1 MITFRHH
8 FCLTVVFAILALSFG
23 SAAAEDDMPI
33 RFRYAFVA
41 FNPSPAGGELVPITQ
56 DTALASGD
64 YFKFYIE
71 KDAPCHIYLV
81 YLSAEKEIHLLFPTN
96 FSQGTPPPEVAVPY
110 YVPHGKHWF
119 RLDTNTGEERFY
131 LLASSD
137 RLIALEELF
146 TGLATATDDADKDL
160 LRVKIKGE
168 IRRLRWENRNFQ
180 RAAERPVAIMGQ
192 LRGLPGNDMP
202 PPQKVSDLATM
213 ISSQNF
219 YSKAFT
225 IDHR

>member
-1 MITFRHH
+1 MRTFRH
-8 FCLTVVFAILALSFG
+8 FERLGILLVVLAMTLG
-23 SAAAEDDMPI
+23 IGTAEDEAPI

-41 FNPSPAGGELVPITQ
+41 FNPAPSGGALVPITQ

-71 KDAPCHIYLV
+71 KDAACHVYLV
-81 YLSAEKEIHLLFPTN
+81 YLSAQKDIHLLFPTA
-96 FSQGTPPPEVAVPY
+96 FGDGAPSPEVGTPFY
-110 YVPHGKHWF
+110 IPHGKHWF
-119 RLDTNTGEERFY
+119 RLDANTGQERFY
-131 LLASSD
+131 LLASAE
-137 RLIALEELF
+137 RLTLLENLF
-146 TGLATATDDADKDL
+146 TQLAGAAEEADKDL
-160 LRVKIKGE
+160 IRVKITGE

-192 LRGLPGNDMP
+192 LRGTPGADMP
-202 PPQKVSDLATM
+202 PPQKVSDLAVM
-213 ISSQNF
+213 VSSDRF

>member
-1 MITFRHH
+1 MRIFRQLRWLGAA
-8 FCLTVVFAILALSFG
+8 FTVLAVLAC
-23 SAAAEDDMPI
+23 AATAEDTVPI
-33 RFRYAFVA
+33 KFRYAFVA
-41 FNPSPAGGELVPITQ
+41 FDPTPSGGQLVPITQ
-56 DTALASGD
+56 DTALTSGD

-81 YLSAEKEIHLLFPTN
+81 YLSAQKDVHLLFPTS
-96 FSQGTPPPEVAVPY
+96 FSQKTPPPEVSVPY

-131 LLASSD
+131 LLASAE
-137 RLIALEELF
+137 RLIVLEDLF
-146 TGLATATDDADKDL
+146 TSLAAATDDADKDL
-160 LRVKIKGE
+160 VRINIQGE
-168 IRRLRWENRNFQ
+168 IRRMRWENRNFQ

-192 LRGLPGNDMP
+192 LRGLPGTDMP

-213 ISSQNF
+213 VSGERF
-219 YSKAFT
+219 FSKAFT